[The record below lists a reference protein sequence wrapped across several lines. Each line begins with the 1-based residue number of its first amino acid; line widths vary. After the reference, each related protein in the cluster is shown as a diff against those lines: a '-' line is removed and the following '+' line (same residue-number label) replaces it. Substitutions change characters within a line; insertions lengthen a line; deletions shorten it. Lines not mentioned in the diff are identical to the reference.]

1 MYAVQSDAVSH
12 RADAVRSIPRPSV
25 SCHVI
30 RPALSAVGVHHVQR
44 HAENWGAT
52 VSHSGRARQHE
63 KSGWSAILAKPRVC
77 GPAGGPARA
86 ARAWCEWCGC
96 PSGTGGSLA
105 GAKIDPGI
113 LSSEP
118 CPFLSVF
125 LLLLPLIPNHRQAHS
140 R

>member
-63 KSGWSAILAKPRVC
+63 KESWVERHFSQAK
-77 GPAGGPARA
+77 GSSTTLRA
-86 ARAWCEWCGC
+86 PPDGEWCDC
-96 PSGTGGSLA
+96 PSGTGAAAWLGLKLIQGS
-105 GAKIDPGI
+105 
-113 LSSEP
+113 
-118 CPFLSVF
+118 
-125 LLLLPLIPNHRQAHS
+125 
-140 R
+140 